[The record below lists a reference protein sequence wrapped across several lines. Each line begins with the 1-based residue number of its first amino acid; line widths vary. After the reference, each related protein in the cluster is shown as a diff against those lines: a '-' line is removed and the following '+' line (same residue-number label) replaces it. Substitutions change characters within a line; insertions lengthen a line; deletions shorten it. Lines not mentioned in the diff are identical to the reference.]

1 MAPSLAFIVIQIL
14 LICFSVGKE
23 KTQYSKYVKQIAN
36 IQFIVIVKGLSGSF
50 LGLAVNILYC
60 SSGSPYHSNIQC
72 YDLQHSI
79 SCALAVIL
87 LLIVGVEV
95 LIFSLFYYSKN
106 IFDGGC
112 LGHPNR
118 NYMLTRGLLKLIFPI
133 ALALNIHL
141 NLNFLF
147 LIFAPVL
154 WGGYI
159 FIHRINGLHSF
170 NHQHS
175 YFQYFL
181 ECFLFWIAISNILCF
196 YIR

>member
-1 MAPSLAFIVIQIL
+1 M
-14 LICFSVGKE
+14 GKE
-23 KTQYSKYVKQIAN
+23 KSQYLKYVKQIVN
-36 IQFIVIVKGLSGSF
+36 IQFIVIAKGLSGSL
-50 LGLAVNILYC
+50 LGLAVNTLYC
-60 SSGSPYHSNIQC
+60 SSGSPYHPDIQC
-72 YDLQHSI
+72 YNFQHSI

-95 LIFSLFYYSKN
+95 IIFSLFYYSKS

-118 NYMLTRGLLKLIFPI
+118 NYLLSRGLLKLLFPI

-147 LIFAPVL
+147 LIFAPIL

-159 FIHRINGLHSF
+159 FFHRINGLHSF

-175 YFQYFL
+175 YFEYFF
-181 ECFLFWIAISNILCF
+181 ECFLFWMAICNLLCF
-196 YIR
+196 YIK